1 MGQHVVN
8 LSTIC
13 DYATPEKDTFI
24 ELHMALRFPREDLE
38 KVQTWRGSG
47 DWESAE
53 QYLSERYPEH
63 RLLLADW
70 LARGRIRSQGKSGT
84 PKLVAAA

>member
-8 LSTIC
+8 LGTIC

-24 ELHMALRFPREDLE
+24 ELHMALRFPHEDLE
-38 KVQTWRGSG
+38 KVRTWLGSG
-47 DWESAE
+47 DWESARHC
-53 QYLSERYPEH
+53 LSDRYPEH
-63 RLLLADW
+63 SLLLVDW
-70 LARGRIRSQGKSGT
+70 LARGRIRSQSKSGT